1 MNQHLSLSE
10 DLSGENSS
18 NKMIN
23 PLERTLLNTNDTSMS
38 QPNSPMPNFD
48 ISVQV
53 SNPEQNQEYRYTDTF
68 CCCFKRLIQNCF
80 IGLIIDSFNSGLLS
94 DDNP

>member
-10 DLSGENSS
+10 DLSGENPS

-38 QPNSPMPNFD
+38 QPNSPMPNFE
-48 ISVQV
+48 ISVQIP
-53 SNPEQNQEYRYTDTF
+53 NPEQNQEQRYTD
-68 CCCFKRLIQNCF
+68 
-80 IGLIIDSFNSGLLS
+80 SFLLLLQETHPKLLHWI
-94 DDNP
+94 NNRFFQFGTAK